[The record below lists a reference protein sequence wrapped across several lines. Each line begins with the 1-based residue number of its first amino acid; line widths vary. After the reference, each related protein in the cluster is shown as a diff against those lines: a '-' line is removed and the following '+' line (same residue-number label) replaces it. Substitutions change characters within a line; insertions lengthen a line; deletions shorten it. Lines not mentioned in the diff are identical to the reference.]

1 MTTSRSGT
9 SREVRLVSRP
19 QGQGTAAD
27 FAVAEVDVASPGPGE
42 VTVDNLV
49 MSVDPYMRGRMND
62 VKSYVPPF
70 QLGEALQGGAVGV
83 VTASRDD
90 ALPEGA
96 LVSSMYGWR
105 ESFTAPAQRLQALP
119 PPPEGVGPSAYLGV
133 LGMTGMTAWVGV
145 TEVAP
150 VAAGET
156 VFVSAAAGA
165 VGSLAG
171 QLARA
176 RGAGR
181 VVGSAGSPAKVA
193 ALTEVFGF
201 EAGFSHLDARTEE
214 HLAEAAPE
222 GIDVYFDNVGGEQLR
237 AAIAAARPRARFAL
251 CGSISSGYTGGTSGP
266 GGQAIDNL
274 GLAVGKRLLLQGFLV
289 SDHEALRGRF
299 LDEVGGLL
307 AAGRLSTRE
316 TVVEGIEAAPRA
328 FLDLFAG
335 GDQIGKVVVRLRP

>member
-1 MTTSRSGT
+1 
-9 SREVRLVSRP
+9 
-19 QGQGTAAD
+19 
-27 FAVAEVDVASPGPGE
+27 
-42 VTVDNLV
+42 
-49 MSVDPYMRGRMND
+49 
-62 VKSYVPPF
+62 
-70 QLGEALQGGAVGV
+70 
-83 VTASRDD
+83 
-90 ALPEGA
+90 
-96 LVSSMYGWR
+96 
-105 ESFTAPAQRLQALP
+105 
-119 PPPEGVGPSAYLGV
+119 
-133 LGMTGMTAWVGV
+133 VGV

-201 EAGFSHLDARTEE
+201 DAGFSHLDARTEE
-214 HLAEAAPE
+214 HLAQAAPE